1 MIVARDAEQVTG
13 KIRGDVR
20 VFPSQHLQKANKSTV
35 MWDSIDTSG
44 LKRLFYNLQSLSLS
58 DQQKINN

>member
-20 VFPSQHLQKANKSTV
+20 EFPSQHLRKANKSMV
-35 MWDSIDTSG
+35 MRESRDAFG
-44 LKRLFYNLQSLSLS
+44 LKRLFYDLSL
-58 DQQKINN
+58 